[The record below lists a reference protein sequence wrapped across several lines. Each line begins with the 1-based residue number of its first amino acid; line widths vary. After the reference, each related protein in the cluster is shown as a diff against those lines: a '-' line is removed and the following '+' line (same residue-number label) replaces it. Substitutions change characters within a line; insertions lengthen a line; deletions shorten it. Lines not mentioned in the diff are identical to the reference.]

1 MEIVTNVIIVRKPMA
16 EESMSRC
23 MEMDDKRTKSYMI
36 GYGIGQQI
44 REYLMAILGLTILVF
59 IWIIPIWL
67 FEVLGIGYS

>member
-1 MEIVTNVIIVRKPMA
+1 
-16 EESMSRC
+16 

-44 REYLMAILGLTILVF
+44 REYLMEILGLTILVF

-67 FEVLGIGYS
+67 FEILGIGYS

>member
-1 MEIVTNVIIVRKPMA
+1 
-16 EESMSRC
+16 
-23 MEMDDKRTKSYMI
+23 MDDKRIKSYMT
-36 GYGIGQQI
+36 GYKIGQQI